1 MGLTYKP
8 LWKLLIDRGLSRS
21 EMRVQSGIS
30 TRALAKLGRDEDVN
44 TDVLRKI
51 CAFLQCDISDIVEIT
66 REPHHQEEIRG
77 V

>member
-8 LWKLLIDRGLSRS
+8 LWKLLIDKGISKS
-21 EMRVQSGIS
+21 EMRIQAGIS

-51 CAFLQCDISDIVEIT
+51 CTYLECDITDILEIT
-66 REPHHQEEIRG
+66 KG
-77 V
+77 